1 MIGYKSELWEKTE
14 QSEKMEGRDMK
25 ELLREAESFKRLTFF
40 AIAIS
45 TVATLTAIIVVPMLY
60 NYTQHVQASL
70 DEELEFC
77 THRSN
82 GLWDQYRHIAG
93 PDATREKREAVH
105 RAANF
110 HRPGLRRQ
118 FTRQADAYGG
128 AAPGS
133 APVSGGSSSA
143 GGYGGASEGGV
154 SSGGASSGGSSCS
167 CGVGQAG
174 PPGPP
179 GPDGNNGNDGA
190 PGQDGAHGE
199 DAQAGATPSA
209 ADFCFDCPPG
219 PPGPAGNAGPK
230 GPNGNPGAPGQDGAP
245 GSGSGQGPAG
255 PPGPPGQPGNDG
267 EAGQPG
273 PAGQVNDV
281 PGQAG
286 DAGPNGPPGNNGA
299 PGQPGSDGEAG
310 SGGDG
315 QYTTKETA
323 NSKVDIESCSTF
335 MLVKVSSS
343 RSIILKPQ
351 IVNRLPD
358 FNAENDIGT
367 HDVQEFVSDDQDD
380 CVVY

>member
-1 MIGYKSELWEKTE
+1 
-14 QSEKMEGRDMK
+14 MEGRDMK

-143 GGYGGASEGGV
+143 GGYGSASEGGV
-154 SSGGASSGGSSCS
+154 SSSSASSGGGSSCS

-230 GPNGNPGAPGQDGAP
+230 GPNGNPGAPGQDGEQGQ
-245 GSGSGQGPAG
+245 GSGPGPAG

-267 EAGQPG
+267 APGQPG
-273 PAGQVNDV
+273 PAGQVNEV
-281 PGQAG
+281 PGQADPQARLDQAVRPELQAALLPEHQDLLQG

-299 PGQPGSDGEAG
+299 PGQPGSDGQSG
-310 SGGDG
+310 SGGGCDHCPVPR
-315 QYTTKETA
+315 TA
-323 NSKVDIESCSTF
+323 
-335 MLVKVSSS
+335 
-343 RSIILKPQ
+343 P
-351 IVNRLPD
+351 
-358 FNAENDIGT
+358 G
-367 HDVQEFVSDDQDD
+367 
-380 CVVY
+380 Y